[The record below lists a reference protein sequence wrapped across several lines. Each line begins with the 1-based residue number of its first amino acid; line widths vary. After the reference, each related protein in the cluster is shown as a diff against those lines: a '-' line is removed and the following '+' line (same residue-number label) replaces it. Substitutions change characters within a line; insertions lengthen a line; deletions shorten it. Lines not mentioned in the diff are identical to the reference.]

1 MIAKNLISSKF
12 NRFML
17 KEFAYYNPEYAKK
30 KVKIIGKENLLQYK
44 EQGGVL
50 GFLHFGSFFL
60 SGIALIKNLGVN
72 YTAIASSHNLKYLS
86 QPERDFWRNVHTK
99 INSHYSRPLFFTHNS
114 IYDSIKWLKKNNF
127 LGVAFDVIEE
137 GRNNKL
143 VPVNFL
149 EKKVFFQ
156 SSPARLARTTN
167 RPIFP
172 LTIRFSPISRKHY
185 LFIGKPQTVINDL
198 DTTQKVLSEMET
210 IVKMHK
216 YQFFHDIHEPFQNSP

>member
-1 MIAKNLISSKF
+1 MFANNLISSKF

-17 KEFAYYNPEYAKK
+17 NELFNCSANYTKM
-30 KVKIIGKENLLQYK
+30 KVEIIGEENLLQYK
-44 EQGGVL
+44 EQGGIL

-60 SGIALIKNLGVN
+60 SGIALIENLGLK

-86 QPERDFWRNVHTK
+86 NPEREFWRNVHTK
-99 INSHYSRPLFFTHNS
+99 INSYYSRPLIFTHNS
-114 IYDSIKWLKKNNF
+114 VYDSIKWIKNNNF

-143 VPVNFL
+143 IPVNFL
-149 EKKVFFQ
+149 GKKVFFQ
-156 SSPARLARTTN
+156 SSPARLARSTN

-198 DTTQKVLSEMET
+198 DTTQKVLSEMEI
-210 IVKMHK
+210 IVKRHK
-216 YQFFHDIHEPFQNSP
+216 YQFFHDIHGPFQNSQ